1 MSPPGELV
9 VKIKLS
15 PRVGS
20 VALIV
25 ALRQLKSI
33 HKKGP

>member
-9 VKIKLS
+9 VKIELS

-20 VALIV
+20 VALRV
-25 ALRQLKSI
+25 TLRQLKSI